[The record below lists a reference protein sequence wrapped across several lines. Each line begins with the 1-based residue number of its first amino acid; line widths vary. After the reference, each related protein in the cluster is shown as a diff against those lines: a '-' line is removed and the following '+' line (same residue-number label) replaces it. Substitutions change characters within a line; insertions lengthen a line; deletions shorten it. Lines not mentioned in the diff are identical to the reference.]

1 MSNSKTSTRRKRKR
15 RYPMFVEIDVDLEST
30 LGCGQ
35 AHRWWKKGDTWEGVL
50 GKDIVVVKQAD
61 GGIEFKGTS
70 KKVILDYFRA
80 EDDLE
85 EIYSDISKRDR
96 IVKRLV
102 DEHPGMRL
110 LRQEPWECI
119 ASYLLATN
127 ANVKRIG
134 QMVDSV
140 CREFGDDLGGRYSF
154 PTPEQIIAGED
165 RIAVCKLG
173 YRQDRFV
180 ELAHRVHDGEINPN
194 ALKKLNYDECVQ
206 ELLEIKGVGNKV
218 ADCIALFAYDH
229 LQAFP
234 IDARIERILKETYHK
249 EGSYRDMSAYALK
262 KFGRYAGYA
271 QEFLY
276 CWIDTF

>member
-1 MSNSKTSTRRKRKR
+1 MDFR
-15 RYPMFVEIDVDLEST
+15 IDVDLEST

-35 AHRWWKKGDTWEGVL
+35 AHRWWRKGEWWEGVL
-50 GKDIVVVKQAD
+50 GKEIISVRQTDD
-61 GGIEFKGTS
+61 GFECKGTRNR
-70 KKVILDYFRA
+70 KLIEDYFRF
-80 EDDLE
+80 EDDLDV
-85 EIYSDISKRDR
+85 IYSDISKRDKV
-96 IVKRLV
+96 VKRLV
-102 DEHPGMRL
+102 DEHPGMRIL
-110 LRQEPWECI
+110 KQEPWECI

-180 ELAHRVHDGEINPN
+180 ELAHKVHDGEIDPY
-194 ALKKLNYDECVQ
+194 ALKELDYEQCVE
-206 ELLEIKGVGNKV
+206 ELLKIKGVGNKV
-218 ADCIALFAYDH
+218 ADCIALFAYGH

-249 EGSYRDMSAYALK
+249 EGSYKDMSAFALK